1 MLILSLLDG
10 VLTASFMAINLGV
23 MGTKAV
29 YRVIYGP
36 PKTDY
41 ERFIEWYEDREKEV
55 KDKESILK
63 YEGEGFNVPK
73 MVKRTSL

>member
-1 MLILSLLDG
+1 MFVLALLDG

-29 YRVIYGP
+29 YRLVYGQ
-36 PKTDY
+36 PKTDL

-55 KDKESILK
+55 KEKESILK
-63 YEGEGFNVPK
+63 YGENNSIYKVA
-73 MVKRTSL
+73 RRSSL

>member
-36 PKTDY
+36 PKSDY
-41 ERFIEWYEDREKEV
+41 QKFIEFLFY
-55 KDKESILK
+55 
-63 YEGEGFNVPK
+63 N
-73 MVKRTSL
+73 